1 MNPYP
6 TLSALLTSGDLW
18 IDVDTYVGKAADG
31 VEVTVGTVYNRA
43 GVEAYLVEYPTP
55 ETW

>member
-18 IDVDTYVGKAADG
+18 IDVDTYVGRTADG
-31 VEVTVGTVYNRA
+31 VEVIAGTVYDRA
-43 GVEAYLVEYPTP
+43 EVEAYLVEHPTP